1 MMEQI
6 LYQSCHPL
14 DFQSITNIRKK
25 ITQICSQ
32 LGLSEHCQQN
42 IALLISEYCSNLLKH
57 AATPATLIHISLG
70 KSKHK
75 FWIEFQDNGS
85 TWEELSSTLSNSEL
99 QEDLCTSG
107 MGLGIIAN
115 LFPEHEFKKQSNTL
129 RFHFNNLTEKPKILL
144 IDDSPSQLYLTEL
157 MLIKDFS
164 ITIFSSAEEGLSWL
178 ENNQCELI
186 ITDLHMPTMDGMQFK
201 QVLSK
206 MPDKYW
212 IPFVYISGDNNNTT
226 MNKAASLGIDDYIL
240 KPLNI
245 EKLKNVI
252 NRVLQRSSM
261 IKKHF
266 EMNIETHLPS
276 IKPFSRKN
284 QIEGWAIDYSHSPP
298 PSGDFVIQH
307 RVKTGTIFII
317 GDHMGH
323 GAIAKA
329 NGSYWQGFIL
339 GLLTQS
345 SVSIHS
351 ISTLINDAFYHQN
364 HSHHCQLLCLL
375 LIHINENGNVEL
387 INHGMP
393 YPILKS
399 GKNIEVL
406 KKSGGLLGLSEFNE
420 QRTYQFVMEQDQTL
434 HVFSDGVIENIMDSC
449 PLNDNLHQTLW
460 KQPNPVKDDRT
471 LISFTK
477 R

>member
-1 MMEQI
+1 MEQV
-6 LYQSCHPL
+6 LYQCSHPL
-14 DFQSITNIRKK
+14 DFQSITSIRKK
-25 ITQICSQ
+25 LTQICSQ

-42 IALLISEYCSNLLKH
+42 IALLLSEYCSNLLKH
-57 AATPATLIHISLG
+57 AATPASIIQISLG
-70 KSKHK
+70 KTQHR

-85 TWEELSSTLSNSEL
+85 TWEELSSTLRNSQL
-99 QEDLCTSG
+99 QGELCTSG

-115 LFPEHEFKKQSNTL
+115 LFPEHEFQKQNNTL
-129 RFHFNNLTEKPKILL
+129 RFHFDNLIEKPKVLL

-157 MLIKDFS
+157 MLIQDFS

-178 ENNQCELI
+178 ESNQCELI
-186 ITDLHMPTMDGMQFK
+186 ITDLHMPTMDGMKFK
-201 QVLSK
+201 QLLSK

-212 IPFVYISGDNNNTT
+212 IPFVYISGDDDQTT

-252 NRVLQRSSM
+252 HRVLQRNSM

-266 EMNIETHLPS
+266 EMGIESHLPN
-276 IKPFSRKN
+276 IKPFSPEKK
-284 QIEGWAIDYSHSPP
+284 IEGWTIDYSHSPP

-307 RVKTGTIFII
+307 SVKTGTIFIV

-339 GLLTQS
+339 ALLTQD

-351 ISTLINDAFYHQN
+351 ISTLINNALYHSN
-364 HSHHCQLLCLL
+364 SSHHCQLICLL
-375 LIHINENGNVEL
+375 LIHINKKGDVEL

-393 YPILKS
+393 YPILQS
-399 GKNIEVL
+399 GKSIETL
-406 KKSGGLLGLSEFNE
+406 KKSGGLLGLSEIHE
-420 QRTYQFVMEQDQTL
+420 PDKYQFLIKKDQIL
-434 HVFSDGVIENIMDSC
+434 HVFSDGVIESPNDNW
-449 PLNDNLHQTLW
+449 PLNDNLHKKIWQ
-460 KQPNPVKDDRT
+460 KPNPVKDDRT

>member
-1 MMEQI
+1 MEQI
-6 LYQSCHPL
+6 LYQRSHPL
-14 DFQSITNIRKK
+14 DFKSITSIRKK
-25 ITQICSQ
+25 ITQTCSQ

-57 AATPATLIHISLG
+57 AASPATLITISLG
-70 KSKHK
+70 KNKHR

-85 TWEELSSTLSNSEL
+85 TWEELPSALNNSQL
-99 QEDLCTSG
+99 QNKLCTSG

-115 LFPEHEFKKQSNTL
+115 LFPEHNFQKQNNTL
-129 RFHFNNLTEKPKILL
+129 RFIFDNLIEKPKILL

-178 ENNQCELI
+178 KNNKCELI
-186 ITDLHMPTMDGMQFK
+186 ITDLHMPTMDGIKFK
-201 QVLSK
+201 QILSK

-212 IPFVYISGDNNNTT
+212 IPFVYMSGDNNNTT

-245 EKLKNVI
+245 EKFKNVI
-252 NRVLQRSSM
+252 NRVLQRNTM

-266 EMNIETHLPS
+266 EMDIDKQLPNINTFYPDN
-276 IKPFSRKN
+276 KTK
-284 QIEGWAIDYSHSPP
+284 GWSIDYSHSLP

-307 RVKTGTIFII
+307 NTETGTVFIV

-329 NGSYWQGFIL
+329 SGSYWQGFIL
-339 GLLTQS
+339 ALLTQTS
-345 SVSIHS
+345 ISIHD
-351 ISTLINDAFYHQN
+351 ISNALNKALYQQS
-364 HSHHCQLLCLL
+364 HSHNCQLICLL
-375 LIHINENGNVEL
+375 LIHIDEEGHVEL

-393 YPILKS
+393 YPILQTGKS
-399 GKNIEVL
+399 IEIL
-406 KKSGGLLGLSEFNE
+406 DSSCGLLGLNE
-420 QRTYQFVMEQDQTL
+420 MKEHKQHQFVMTEGQNL
-434 HVFSDGVIENIMDSC
+434 HIFSDGVMESPIRDWTIDE
-449 PLNDNLHQTLW
+449 NLHAQIW
-460 KQPNPVKDDRT
+460 QQPNLVQDDRT

-477 R
+477 C